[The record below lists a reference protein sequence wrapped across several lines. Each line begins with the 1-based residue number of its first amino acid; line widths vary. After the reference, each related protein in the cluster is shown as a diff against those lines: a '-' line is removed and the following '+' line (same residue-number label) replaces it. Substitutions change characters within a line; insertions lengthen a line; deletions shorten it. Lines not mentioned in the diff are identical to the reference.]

1 MPRFP
6 SLLTADV
13 VEDHVNE
20 YLEAGMNAFVAKLI
34 NPGVLLEEMNNVMQE
49 IIHEPVTEKEQ
60 SA

>member
-20 YLEAGMNAFVAKLI
+20 YLEAGMNAFVAKPI